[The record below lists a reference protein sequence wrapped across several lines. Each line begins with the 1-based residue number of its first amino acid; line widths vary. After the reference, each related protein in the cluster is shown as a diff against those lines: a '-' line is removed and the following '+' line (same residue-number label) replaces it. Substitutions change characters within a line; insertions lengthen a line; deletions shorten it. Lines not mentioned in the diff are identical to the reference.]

1 MCVQLGGE
9 DTSEELCKLLKPV
22 LLAVVCDKTVDASLR
37 AKVCVFF
44 TTKSFYKIFFSIYL
58 QCCTCLGN
66 ITFLSGGD
74 LGDVLMLMQQFE
86 SVFAG
91 SYLKGDGN
99 IATVAPETAVLHA
112 AAVHAWCLLF
122 TLISPGSIGTMMN
135 NSKTLP

>member
-9 DTSEELCKLLKPV
+9 DTCEDLYKLFQPV
-22 LLAVVCDKTVDASLR
+22 VLTVVCDKTVSPSLR
-37 AKVCVFF
+37 AKVGKLIQNEEETFIAF
-44 TTKSFYKIFFSIYL
+44 IYL

-74 LGDVLMLMQQFE
+74 LGDVLLLMQQLE

-99 IATVAPETAVLHA
+99 VANVTAEVAVLHSA
-112 AAVHAWCLLF
+112 AIHAWCLLF
-122 TLISPGSIGTMMN
+122 TLISPGSIGTMIST
-135 NSKTLP
+135 SKTLP